1 MSKLRSLIFP
11 PNLIP
16 SYSSPYKQMATPFYQ
31 LPKSQ
36 NSLCLF
42 LLLLMFNP
50 SASAIS
56 STRQCVDAGLYWL
69 ARANWGI
76 VRNPGDPVAILL
88 VAWNQPCQG
97 YLHHRNQTHTPPE
110 PVVKPLPAH
119 HWVYLPSMSKVGSL
133 LTTFTLPPWL
143 QTWDYCNR
151 LGKPLYASLFA
162 PLHSILN
169 SGARMIL
176 SLQWLPISFRVK
188 TEAPALWLPPPHS
201 SYLSDL

>member
-1 MSKLRSLIFP
+1 
-11 PNLIP
+11 
-16 SYSSPYKQMATPFYQ
+16 MAIPFYQ

-50 SASAIS
+50 SASALS
-56 STRQCVDAGLYWL
+56 STGSVWTL
-69 ARANWGI
+69 ACTDLQEPTGELLGI
-76 VRNPGDPVAILL
+76 LVIQLTSCWWFEISRVRDI
-88 VAWNQPCQG
+88 
-97 YLHHRNQTHTPPE
+97 YTTETRHTHPPE

-133 LTTFTLPPWL
+133 LTTFTSPPWL

-151 LGKPLYASLFA
+151 LGKTLFALLFA

-169 SGARMIL
+169 TAARMIL
-176 SLQWLPISFRVK
+176 SLQWLPISFGVK
-188 TEAPALWLPPPHS
+188 PQAPALWLPPPHS